1 MAISDTLKAL
11 FELFWPTRCAAC
23 DGLVSESPSAVCTSC
38 LHAIDEPK
46 NVVVPRG
53 ADAAFAFFA
62 YEGPASDLITR
73 WKYHEDYSAQCA
85 LMGLV
90 SNRIGEIKPLISE
103 NAILVPVPPHPK
115 RLESRGF
122 DPVWTF
128 ASVIAKGLK
137 AQGCDVRLVDDLIVR
152 TRHTRRQAS
161 LTYDERLRNLDGA
174 FERRSEIPQA
184 QLVIVDDV
192 MTTGATISACI
203 EQCFAEPA
211 SAGIHPI
218 LALAIAHPD
227 APPTGDVRN
236 DAKDTAR

>member
-23 DGLVSESPSAVCTSC
+23 DGLVSKSPTTVCECC
-38 LHAIDEPK
+38 LDAIDKPHH
-46 NVVVPRG
+46 VVVPRG
-53 ADAAFAFFA
+53 ADKAFAFFA

-90 SNRIGEIKPLISE
+90 SNRIQEIKPLIAE
-103 NAILVPVPPHPK
+103 HALLVPVPPHPN

-128 ASVIAKGLK
+128 ASVLAKGL
-137 AQGCDVRLVDDLIVR
+137 QSIGCDAQLADNLIVR
-152 TRHTRRQAS
+152 TRHTPHQAQLS
-161 LTYDERLRNLDGA
+161 YDERLKNLDGA
-174 FERRSEIPQA
+174 FERRSEIPHA

-192 MTTGATISACI
+192 LTTGATISACI
-203 EQCFAEPA
+203 EQCFASA
-211 SAGIHPI
+211 SPDIHPI
-218 LALAIAHPD
+218 LALAIAHPEMS
-227 APPTGDVRN
+227 PTGDAEAEV
-236 DAKDTAR
+236 